1 MLCIV
6 HVYFVIDF
14 TLQIYKLFRSHQNLI
29 SLSRQKSLPL
39 HQNYTLQK
47 VKIAIIDYKAG
58 NIKSVEAALQRL
70 GCQTILTKNHD
81 EIISADKV
89 IFPGVGNAGAAMEA
103 LKAEKL
109 DALIPTLR
117 QPVLGI
123 CLGMQLMCRHSE
135 EEDTD
140 ALGIFDVDVV
150 KFVPKNGE
158 KIPHMGWNQIYEL
171 QTPLY
176 QGIDDGSYMYFVHS
190 YMVPVFDG
198 TAAKCDYTVQ
208 FSASIAKNNFYGTQF
223 HPEKSGIVGHK
234 ILENFLK
241 I

>member
-1 MLCIV
+1 M
-6 HVYFVIDF
+6 
-14 TLQIYKLFRSHQNLI
+14 QIYKHVSVL
-29 SLSRQKSLPL
+29 QKKFPTNAKNHYLCKKL
-39 HQNYTLQK
+39 YCTK

-70 GCQTILTKNHD
+70 GCQTVLTKSHD
-81 EIISADKV
+81 IIKSADKV

-103 LKAEKL
+103 LRAEKL
-109 DALIPTLR
+109 DALIPTLS

-158 KIPHMGWNQIYEL
+158 KIPQMGWNQIFGL
-171 QTPLY
+171 RTPLY
-176 QGIDDGSYMYFVHS
+176 DGVGENSFVYFVHS

-223 HPEKSGIVGHK
+223 HPEKSGVVGHK

>member
-1 MLCIV
+1 M
-6 HVYFVIDF
+6 
-14 TLQIYKLFRSHQNLI
+14 
-29 SLSRQKSLPL
+29 
-39 HQNYTLQK
+39 
-47 VKIAIIDYKAG
+47 KIAIIDYKAG
-58 NIKSVEAALQRL
+58 NIKNVKAALQRL
-70 GCQTILTKNHD
+70 GCKTVLTKDHN
-81 EIISADKV
+81 EITTADKV
-89 IFPGVGNAGAAMEA
+89 IFPGVGNAGAAMQA
-103 LKAEKL
+103 LKAEGL
-109 DALIPTLR
+109 DVLIPTLS

-150 KFVPKNGE
+150 KFRPENGE
-158 KIPHMGWNQIYEL
+158 KIPHMGWNQIYNL
-171 QTPLY
+171 RTPLY
-176 QGIDDGSYMYFVHS
+176 QNIHEQSYMYFVHS

-223 HPEKSGIVGHK
+223 HPEKSGPVGQQ

>member
-1 MLCIV
+1 M
-6 HVYFVIDF
+6 
-14 TLQIYKLFRSHQNLI
+14 
-29 SLSRQKSLPL
+29 
-39 HQNYTLQK
+39 
-47 VKIAIIDYKAG
+47 KIAIIDYKAG
-58 NIKSVEAALQRL
+58 NIKSVEAALQQL
-70 GCQTILTKNHD
+70 GCQTVLTKSHD
-81 EIISADKV
+81 IIKSADKV

-103 LKAEKL
+103 LRAEKL

-135 EEDTD
+135 EEDAD

-150 KFVPKNGE
+150 KFDPTNGE
-158 KIPHMGWNQIYEL
+158 KIPHMGWNQIYDL

-176 QGIDDGSYMYFVHS
+176 QGIDNGSYMYFVHS
-190 YMVPVFDG
+190 YMVPIFDG
-198 TAAKCDYTVQ
+198 TAAKCDYTVK

-223 HPEKSGIVGHK
+223 HPEKSGVVGHK